1 MVGLFV
7 IQGCERISL
16 RSILS
21 WGRILRHWR
30 IRSWTPDDEVR
41 LNSTLARQ
49 ICSSFSKGISPWT
62 ISKRRIPR
70 DQTVAGLPRYLE
82 QVIHSGGAYT
92 RVPEKI
98 YILKNVKV
106 FFLSERTPFPYFWD
120 KCSTMREKNCPEFY
134 SRYKPELA

>member
-1 MVGLFV
+1 MYVQCTYFDNDRILISTYNRPYTEHWPDGSWIIVSGLISDMVGLFV
-7 IQGCERISL
+7 IQGCDRISL
-16 RSILS
+16 RLILS

-41 LNSTLARQ
+41 LNSTLATQ

-92 RVPEKI
+92 RVPKQKL
-98 YILKNVKV
+98 Y
-106 FFLSERTPFPYFWD
+106 
-120 KCSTMREKNCPEFY
+120 
-134 SRYKPELA
+134 